1 VSSVGERLG
10 GEQYCYLTTTGRRT
24 GQPHEIEIWFAA
36 VGDTIYL
43 MNGSTRRPPGLSD
56 WVRNLQANP
65 SVRVRIRDEGFIGEA
80 RVVAF
85 DSAEHDRARDVLVT
99 KYATKEDDLSR
110 WRATAF
116 PVAITLRPAD

>member
-1 VSSVGERLG
+1 
-10 GEQYCYLTTTGRRT
+10 
-24 GQPHEIEIWFAA
+24 
-36 VGDTIYL
+36 
-43 MNGSTRRPPGLSD
+43 
-56 WVRNLQANP
+56 
-65 SVRVRIRDEGFIGEA
+65 
-80 RVVAF
+80 VAF